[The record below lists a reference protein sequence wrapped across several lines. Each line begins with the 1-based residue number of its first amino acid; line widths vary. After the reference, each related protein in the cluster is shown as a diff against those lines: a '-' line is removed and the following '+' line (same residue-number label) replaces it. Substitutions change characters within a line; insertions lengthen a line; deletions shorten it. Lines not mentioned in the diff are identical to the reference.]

1 MSLKWQSGSHL
12 VVPGS
17 NPSLTF
23 SNFSCS
29 RRPGV
34 RENRGSHSFESL
46 CVLRQVGVQA
56 SMRTAVL
63 RTTCRQAFGKLNV
76 KTVKYFSKICLQPD
90 FPDFQKSARNQIFR
104 IFKNLLAT
112 RFFGFK
118 HTFFFAWDLLVK

>member
-63 RTTCRQAFGKLNV
+63 RTSCRQVALFNGNRFDTIFV
-76 KTVKYFSKICLQPD
+76 TNFFIIIRPSKVPIKVTMISRLKIICVTLGHLSP
-90 FPDFQKSARNQIFR
+90 FLHIFQKA
-104 IFKNLLAT
+104 
-112 RFFGFK
+112 G
-118 HTFFFAWDLLVK
+118 